1 MQFTKKQS
9 CNNSI
14 SHLKKLKKYLTYFFI
29 GLSVLF
35 LIALFASR
43 NVLNTYVSKL
53 SISQVTETA
62 KDSLNTT
69 INKTFNYTQNG
80 KPYRITFLEFGAKG
94 CSACRKMEDVMTE
107 VKTKYPDKVNVIFL
121 NILIPE
127 NQPMSQYFG
136 IAQIPTQVLLNE
148 QGKEFFR
155 HLGFYSFEELTK
167 EFQKHG
173 LL

>member
-1 MQFTKKQS
+1 
-9 CNNSI
+9 
-14 SHLKKLKKYLTYFFI
+14 
-29 GLSVLF
+29 
-35 LIALFASR
+35 
-43 NVLNTYVSKL
+43 LNTYVSKL
-53 SISQVTETA
+53 SKSQVTETT
-62 KDSLNTT
+62 KDSLITT

-80 KPYRITFLEFGAKG
+80 KPYRITFLEFGSKG
-94 CSACRKMEDVMTE
+94 CSACRKMEEVMAE

-155 HLGFYSFEELTK
+155 HSGYLSFEEL
-167 EFQKHG
+167 QKQ
-173 LL
+173 LLR